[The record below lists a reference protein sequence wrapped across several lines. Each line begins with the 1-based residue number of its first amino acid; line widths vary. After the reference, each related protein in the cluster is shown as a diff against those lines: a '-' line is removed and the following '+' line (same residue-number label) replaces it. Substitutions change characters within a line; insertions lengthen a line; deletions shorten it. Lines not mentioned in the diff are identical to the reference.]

1 MQLRLKCF
9 EMLCANRDCTSNK
22 MPKHTEICNIFIG
35 GGSVIGIAAG
45 RRIIVCMRSTPLC
58 IRSQRAMVVRRLS
71 VQLPGGQYGLRTDG
85 RMSCCSSQQSATHE
99 GREAIETAHG
109 GRRDNVIV
117 RLCGWVGGWWRSGAR
132 HSCLQPPSAASAA
145 LFGVSLSLASCSFVV
160 VVVVVFAFSPAVL
173 DSNFIRFDLL
183 CSSCTTNPR
192 EVEIIEFEF

>member
-85 RMSCCSSQQSATHE
+85 RTDGRTDVLLQQPAVCDARGQRSDRDGARRAQGQCHCEAVWLGGWLVAQRCQAQLLAAAICCQ
-99 GREAIETAHG
+99 
-109 GRRDNVIV
+109 RRIV
-117 RLCGWVGGWWRSGAR
+117 RRQSVASELLFRRRRRRCVCFLPSRFR
-132 HSCLQPPSAASAA
+132 LELHSLR
-145 LFGVSLSLASCSFVV
+145 FVV
-160 VVVVVFAFSPAVL
+160 L
-173 DSNFIRFDLL
+173 
-183 CSSCTTNPR
+183 
-192 EVEIIEFEF
+192 